1 VNLEQ
6 ARRLRDVLLVSDD
19 PPTVELGGLVESAV
33 LVPLYLREDQLHI
46 VFIER
51 GSDLRNHAGQIS
63 FPGGRRDPTDDELV
77 QTALR
82 EAHEE
87 IGLDPATVELFGSL
101 APVATAVTEFAIY
114 PFVGLITRGQ
124 EWVLAPL
131 EVEAVI
137 ECPLTEL
144 AATHEYRTLTRDGL
158 PFPTD
163 CYTTGPHLVWG
174 ATARILTDLLD
185 RLGQVDQLERS
196 DSGSTSRAR
205 RPRRPPPPATTPGPP
220 GHARRSG
227 GAPG

>member
-6 ARRLRDVLLVSDD
+6 ARRLRDVLLISDD

-33 LVPLYLREDQLHI
+33 LVPLYIRDEQLHI
-46 VFIER
+46 VLIER
-51 GSDLRNHAGQIS
+51 GSDLRHHAGQIS

-77 QTALR
+77 HTALR

-101 APVATAVTEFAIY
+101 SPVATAVTDFAIY
-114 PFVGLITRGQ
+114 PFVGLIAHGQ

-137 ECPLTEL
+137 ECPVTEL

-185 RLGQVDQLERS
+185 RLAQADRF
-196 DSGSTSRAR
+196 DSAAGPTAQAL
-205 RPRRPPPPATTPGPP
+205 RPRLPPPPATPPRPP
-220 GHARRSG
+220 GRTRRSG
-227 GAPG
+227 EPRD

>member
-1 VNLEQ
+1 MNLEQ

-33 LVPLYLREDQLHI
+33 LVPLYIRDDELHI
-46 VFIER
+46 VLIER
-51 GSDLRNHAGQIS
+51 GSDLRTHAGQIS
-63 FPGGRRDPTDDELV
+63 FPGGRRDPTDAELV
-77 QTALR
+77 HTALR

-87 IGLDPATVELFGSL
+87 IGLDPAAVELFGSL
-101 APVATAVTEFAIY
+101 APVATAVTDFAIY
-114 PFVGLITRGQ
+114 PFVGLIAHGH

-137 ECPLTEL
+137 ECPVTEL

-163 CYTTGPHLVWG
+163 CYTTGRHLVWG

-185 RLGQVDQLERS
+185 RLAQVDRF
-196 DSGSTSRAR
+196 DSADGPTAQAL
-205 RPRRPPPPATTPGPP
+205 RPRLPPPPATPPGPP
-220 GHARRSG
+220 GRTRRSG
-227 GAPG
+227 GGRG